1 MIWDRVFNIHN
12 NRLKRL
18 FSRGNDPIKNE
29 VNTNKKKQGH
39 ASMKKFLR
47 AHILFPEYLG
57 FAPYFWVLF
66 ILPVL
71 SLTSAIEGVIIL
83 PLTNSRAISAI

>member
-1 MIWDRVFNIHN
+1 
-12 NRLKRL
+12 
-18 FSRGNDPIKNE
+18 
-29 VNTNKKKQGH
+29 
-39 ASMKKFLR
+39 MKKFLR

-71 SLTSAIEGVIIL
+71 SLTSAIEGV
-83 PLTNSRAISAI
+83 SKYFW

>member
-1 MIWDRVFNIHN
+1 
-12 NRLKRL
+12 
-18 FSRGNDPIKNE
+18 
-29 VNTNKKKQGH
+29 
-39 ASMKKFLR
+39 MKKFLR

-71 SLTSAIEGVIIL
+71 SLTSAIEGVSKYFWTGSL
-83 PLTNSRAISAI
+83 YCMSRSTVIVL